1 MTLPEPL
8 ISGKLI
14 QRYKRFLADIE
25 LETGEIITA
34 HCANPGSMMG
44 LLEIGSQVLLSKSQ
58 NPGRKFPFSWEL
70 IKIDD
75 TWIVVNTANTNRV
88 IHEALQKNQIPEL
101 SDYSEIKPES
111 VWGAHTRFDFFL
123 QKENEQCFVEV
134 KNVTLAENNVALFPD
149 SVTKRG
155 TKHLNELMKVVRESH
170 RAVMCFLVS
179 REDCR
184 LFKPAEY
191 IDPVYA
197 ETLRKAGQN
206 GVEVLVYQAKIAPP
220 HVTVDCPLKFEL

>member
-8 ISGKLI
+8 IPGKLI

-44 LLEIGSQVLLSKSQ
+44 LLQIGSQALVSKSQ
-58 NPGRKFPFSWEL
+58 NPKRKLPFSWEL
-70 IKIDD
+70 IKIGR
-75 TWIVVNTANTNRV
+75 TWVVVNTANTNRV
-88 IHEALQKNQIPEL
+88 IHEALLKNQIPEL
-101 SDYSEIKPES
+101 LGYSEIKPEA
-111 VWGAHTRFDFFL
+111 VWGDHTRFDFL
-123 QKENEQCFVEV
+123 LHKEHEKCFVEV
-134 KNVTLAENNVALFPD
+134 KNVTLAKNDIALFPD

-155 TKHLNELMKVVRESH
+155 TKHLNGLMQVIREGD

-184 LFKPAEY
+184 FFKPAAD

-197 ETLRKAGQN
+197 ETLREAYEN
-206 GVEVLVYQAKIAPP
+206 HVEILVYQAKVSPP
-220 HVTVDCPLKFEL
+220 QITLDCPLKFKV